1 MDLISGFPKNLAYS
15 LKQLSN
21 FTKQTVKVIP
31 DRISCGFGE
40 VSRFKLP
47 PSAMIDFRTISI
59 YADVTLDKA
68 NLATATGW
76 SLHLPRNTGSLIQ
89 QITITCNG
97 VQICNINDYNLLY
110 NTLYDLEGADVSQ
123 ETKRMLENYD
133 PSVYYYRYSST
144 ASDSAIGAVNACDAS
159 TNTAN
164 ATVNNWENARPIVIN
179 NFLGFLGSL
188 STPVLDLNDTGDIY
202 IEIRWSPIQVCW
214 QSANSGATLPFV
226 TTGVNK
232 FDNLRLTCSKI
243 NFENSEYY
251 DLKAQKLLTD
261 GLLVGYYDYWTSRGT
276 ATAKSSTI
284 TMNFNVATN
293 SLDQC
298 IATFQKSDY
307 NTIKNLL
314 LYGAND
320 SDAGQM
326 TTFKDA
332 ITNKQVASSR
342 NGTTGHVSVD
352 TFNQSYYFMRPGS
365 DLITSQWSINSTN
378 IDPYPL
384 PPEEI
389 WNNNLIALG
398 NTNIDFGTSGV
409 HPGCLSLY
417 HFLKYYFCH
426 ILSLE
431 NLSGDGSMWRSGL
444 SGNGSTVNIN
454 YQATFNNYTHSGG
467 PAGVQNTETISPV
480 IFCRSTKVLTIKSGH
495 IVSVV

>member
-59 YADVTLDKA
+59 FADVTLDKA
-68 NLATATGW
+68 NLTTATGW

-97 VQICNINDYNLLY
+97 VQLCNINDYNLLY
-110 NTLYDLEGADVSQ
+110 NTLYDLEGADFSQ
-123 ETKRMLENYD
+123 ESKRLLENYD
-133 PSVYYYRYSST
+133 PSVYYYKYASS
-144 ASDSAIGAVNACDAS
+144 AANSAIGCVKACDAS
-159 TNTAN
+159 TAAST
-164 ATVNNWENARPIVIN
+164 NNYEITRPIVIN

-214 QSANSGATLPFV
+214 QSANSTPSLPFV
-226 TTGVNK
+226 TTGTNK
-232 FDNLRLTCSKI
+232 FDNLRLTCAKI

-276 ATAKSSTI
+276 ATAKSSSI

-298 IATFQKSDY
+298 IATFQQSDY
-307 NTIKNLL
+307 NTIKNLVL
-314 LYGAND
+314 SGATN
-320 SDAGQM
+320 SANAN
-326 TTFKDA
+326 TFNNLISA
-332 ITNKQVASSR
+332 SQVAAV
-342 NGTTGHVSVD
+342 NTGTAGIGD
-352 TFNQSYYFMRPGS
+352 YFNNSYYFMRPGI
-365 DLITSQWSINSTN
+365 DLATSQWSINSTN

-384 PPEEI
+384 PAEEV

-398 NTNIDFGTSGV
+398 CNNIDFGTSGI

-454 YQATFNNYTHSGG
+454 YQATFANNSIVGT
-467 PAGVQNTETISPV
+467 AGTANAESISPV

-495 IVSVV
+495 IISTV